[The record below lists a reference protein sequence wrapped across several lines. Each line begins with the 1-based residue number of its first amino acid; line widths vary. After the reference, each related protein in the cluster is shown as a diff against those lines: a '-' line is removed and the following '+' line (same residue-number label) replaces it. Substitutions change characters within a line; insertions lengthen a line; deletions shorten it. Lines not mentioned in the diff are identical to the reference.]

1 MSVVTDKS
9 QISRLP
15 ESSGPKS
22 QHWLADLSEL
32 VKARLSLLVLITTL
46 VGFLFGW
53 RGDLNLLYLFHTLC
67 GTALA
72 AAGAAALNEVFEV
85 ELDARMQRTRNRP
98 LPGGRM
104 TLEEGLIIGVV
115 CSVAGILWLSFATNL
130 YAGVLSALTVGIY
143 LFVYTPLKQI
153 TTLNTIVGA
162 VPGALPPMIGWVA
175 ARGHIDFECWILFA
189 ILFMWQMPHF
199 LAISWLYRNE
209 YKEAGFVMLS
219 GNDPE
224 CRVTGRQSLLYTMG
238 LISVSLIPAMLELTN
253 IWYLPVAT
261 IMGGYFFWKSLQF
274 AFRGTQQAA
283 RALFIASIIYLPVTL
298 AALVFTRT

>member
-1 MSVVTDKS
+1 
-9 QISRLP
+9 
-15 ESSGPKS
+15 
-22 QHWLADLSEL
+22 
-32 VKARLSLLVLITTL
+32 
-46 VGFLFGW
+46 
-53 RGDLNLLYLFHTLC
+53 
-67 GTALA
+67 
-72 AAGAAALNEVFEV
+72 
-85 ELDARMQRTRNRP
+85 
-98 LPGGRM
+98 M

-175 ARGHIDFECWILFA
+175 ARGHIDLECWILFA

-238 LISVSLIPAMLELTN
+238 LVSVSLIPAMLELTN

-274 AFRGTQQAA
+274 ALRGTQQAA